1 MNKKTVIIG
10 LTLCLISM
18 GFGGNKTGN
27 ELLRKIDALTVGDEA
42 PKDTQMMMTMK
53 IVSSS
58 GNQKMRELQ
67 TWTKNNPD
75 QDDFRLMKFTSPPD
89 VRNVGFLTLSDEQMY
104 LYLPEFHRIRR
115 IASHNKSDRFMGSD
129 FSYEDLGVTSF
140 QQYYEAEIMSE
151 EDDSWMLKLSK
162 KPEADKPYKKIEMW
176 VSKESN
182 LPTKMKLYDSSGEL
196 WKEELQENKSFGAYW
211 IPVKITMKNIKEGS
225 WTELTMNEVQ
235 TDQGLDPDIFTPRY
249 LKRRIR

>member
-1 MNKKTVIIG
+1 MNKKIIITS
-10 LTLCLISM
+10 LSLFLFSV
-18 GFGGNKTGN
+18 GFGSDVTGN
-27 ELLRKIDALTVGDEA
+27 DILKKVDALTVGVEA
-42 PKDTQMMMTMK
+42 PKDTQMVMTMK

-58 GNQKMRELQ
+58 GNEKVRELK

-75 QDDFRLMKFTSPPD
+75 QDDWRLMKFASPPD

-129 FSYEDLGVTSF
+129 FSYDDLGVTSF
-140 QQYYEAEIMSE
+140 QKYYEAEILSE

-162 KPEADKPYKKIEMW
+162 KPEADKPYEKIEMW

-182 LPTKMKLYDSSGEL
+182 LPVKMKLYDSSREL
-196 WKEELQENKSFGAYW
+196 WKEELQENKSFDSYW
-211 IPVKITMKNIKEGS
+211 IPVKITMKNLKEGS
-225 WTELTMNEVQ
+225 WTELTMKEIQ
-235 TDQGLDPDIFTPRY
+235 TDQGLDSELFTPRY